1 LGVPTERVAC
11 KGTTLLPGDL
21 LLMCSDGLI
30 ERREWSLS
38 YGLAILQSV
47 ARRLVDQRMPLEEMA
62 DALLRQV
69 LDGAPTDDD
78 VSLLLIRVPD

>member
-1 LGVPTERVAC
+1 
-11 KGTTLLPGDL
+11 
-21 LLMCSDGLI
+21 
-30 ERREWSLS
+30 
-38 YGLAILQSV
+38 
-47 ARRLVDQRMPLEEMA
+47 MPLEEMA